1 MQPERNESRNILFMM
16 SGSIACAKATGLIST
31 WRKAGHALRV
41 AATPSVA
48 NFVGR
53 ATLEGLS
60 GNPLFE
66 DTFQA
71 GHAMDHITLAQWA
84 DVVVVCPASANLL
97 AKFAQGIADDAV
109 TTLWQAT
116 WARRAPQFIVPAM
129 NTHMWAYPA
138 TQNNVERLRQWGVH
152 VLPTDSGE
160 LACGEQGAGRMLEPE
175 WIQRHIESVLGED
188 SGRRAQT
195 PPAGGAREERITSG
209 DSGQGC
215 SPRVLVT
222 GGGTREPIDAVRYI
236 GNHSTGRT
244 SARLADALRRRGFDV
259 TWLGGAEAVEPNGA
273 DIRRER
279 FTTFQ
284 DLADALERLLGEE
297 PFDAVI
303 HAAAV
308 SDFSVVN
315 RGKPGEPAG
324 QASGKLAS
332 GRALELRL
340 EPNPKLLDRLRG
352 WSRNPEVRII
362 GFKLTV
368 GATEAERRAAVAR
381 QFEAG
386 QSDWVVHNDA
396 GEISA
401 ERHTFTIHAPTGD
414 TTRIDGPDALA
425 EALADQLAPRPETAS

>member
-1 MQPERNESRNILFMM
+1 MQPERTSQRNILFMM

-31 WRKAGHALRV
+31 WRKAGHAIRV

-60 GNPLFE
+60 GHPLFE
-66 DTFQA
+66 DTFEA

-97 AKFAQGIADDAV
+97 ARFAQGIADDAV

-129 NTHMWAYPA
+129 NTHMWTYPA
-138 TQNNVERLRQWGVH
+138 TQANVERLRQWGVH
-152 VLPTDSGE
+152 VLPTAEGE

-175 WIQRHIESVLGED
+175 VILRHVESVLGED
-188 SGRRAQT
+188 ARRRGSGS
-195 PPAGGAREERITSG
+195 PAEERPCTRPGSG
-209 DSGQGC
+209 GSDPHPA
-215 SPRVLVT
+215 PRVLVT

-236 GNHSTGRT
+236 GNQSTGGT
-244 SARLADALRRRGFDV
+244 SARLADALRQRGFEV
-259 TWLGGAEAVEPNGA
+259 TWLGGAAAVEPDAA

-279 FTTFQ
+279 FVSFR
-284 DLADALERLLGEE
+284 DLADALERLLGDEH
-297 PFDAVI
+297 FDAVI

-308 SDFSVVN
+308 SDFSVAECKVGTEPVGQGA
-315 RGKPGEPAG
+315 GKLS
-324 QASGKLAS
+324 SGK
-332 GRALELRL
+332 ALELRL

-352 WSRNPEVRII
+352 WSRNPDARIV

-368 GATEAERRAAVAR
+368 GATEAERRAAVGR

-396 GEISA
+396 EEISA
-401 ERHTFTIHAPTGD
+401 GRHPFTVHSPTGE
-414 TTRIDGPDALA
+414 TRCADGP
-425 EALADQLAPRPETAS
+425 EALADVLAARLAEKPETVS